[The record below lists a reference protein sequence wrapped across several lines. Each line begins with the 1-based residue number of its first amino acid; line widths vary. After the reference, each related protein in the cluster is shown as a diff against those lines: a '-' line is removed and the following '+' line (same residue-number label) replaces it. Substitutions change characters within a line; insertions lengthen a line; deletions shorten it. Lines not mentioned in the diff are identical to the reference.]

1 MMERIKKTL
10 PTLMRI
16 LVVVM
21 PTQMR
26 ILLQLNNRK
35 LLILLKVITYY
46 PYIKVTGYLSVCT
59 EGSFQPLNLYGSHV
73 AAHRSWV
80 GRVKRPNNYK
90 PFDYIILFCKS
101 EMCDISYDTD
111 PTFNNKIG
119 GGGGMNKYYDQCS

>member
-1 MMERIKKTL
+1 MMGRIKKTL

-16 LVVVM
+16 LVVMMPTMMRILVVMM

-26 ILLQLNNRK
+26 ILLQVNNRK

-59 EGSFQPLNLYGSHV
+59 KGSFQPLNLYGSHV

-90 PFDYIILFCKS
+90 PFLG
-101 EMCDISYDTD
+101 
-111 PTFNNKIG
+111 P
-119 GGGGMNKYYDQCS
+119 